1 MEDGEGLNSVTLV
14 ARWYY
19 LLVSEEKPRK
29 RLPLLSKQAN
39 KQYLYLLITVC
50 DGMNVYSFICVCC
63 LGVSVDIGMG
73 T

>member
-29 RLPLLSKQAN
+29 KKLALLSKQAN
-39 KQYLYLLITVC
+39 MQYLHLLITVC
-50 DGMNVYSFICVCC
+50 DGMNMY
-63 LGVSVDIGMG
+63 
-73 T
+73 